1 MVGTERFLLDHQP
14 SLGKNFA
21 VCKAALLFSK
31 TSKVAQHERDFR
43 MVGTE
48 RFLLD
53 RQRSLV
59 QRLGVG
65 DAAFV
70 GIEEG

>member
-1 MVGTERFLLDHQP
+1 MVGTKPFLLDRQH

-31 TSKVAQHERDFR
+31 SSKVAQHYCDLR

-59 QRLGVG
+59 QRLSVG
-65 DAAFV
+65 EAVLV
-70 GIEEG
+70 GIEVG